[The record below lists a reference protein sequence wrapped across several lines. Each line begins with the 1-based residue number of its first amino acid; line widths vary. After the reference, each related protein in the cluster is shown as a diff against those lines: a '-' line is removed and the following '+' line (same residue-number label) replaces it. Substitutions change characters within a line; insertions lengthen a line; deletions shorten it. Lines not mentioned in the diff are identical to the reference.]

1 MENKIIE
8 LIKLNFDLDDF
19 YSISI
24 RKNQISLQGN
34 IVDQNIIKYTKKGY
48 VFDFKNDRYIANNN
62 GIEIIFI

>member
-1 MENKIIE
+1 MEKKIID

-24 RKNQISLQGN
+24 RNSQITLQGN
-34 IVDQNIIKYTKKGY
+34 VVDENIIKYTKKGY
-48 VFDFKNDRYIANNN
+48 VFDFQNDRYIANNK